1 MAAFI
6 KQLDPDRLKTVATF
20 AAAMP
25 LQHAPKAVVFAAA
38 GFVMYD
44 WLCFIAAIII
54 AATIAFGAF
63 GTWMGLKLL
72 RRLNDDR
79 FSRVFNIV
87 LTLPA
92 MRLIWQALS

>member
-1 MAAFI
+1 VAAFI

-44 WLCFIAAIII
+44 WLCFIAAM
-54 AATIAFGAF
+54 IAFGAF

-72 RRLNDDR
+72 HRLSDDR

-87 LTLPA
+87 LTLLA